1 MKAFKITLSTSKL
14 VARFDD
20 ELLNILLEDLRNF
33 KLKNQFI
40 SNNNKQAAAQQTRT
54 AA

>member
-1 MKAFKITLSTSKL
+1 MKAFKITPSTSKL

-33 KLKNQFI
+33 KLRHQFI
-40 SNNNKQAAAQQTRT
+40 NNKQVAAQQTRK

>member
-1 MKAFKITLSTSKL
+1 MKATKTNTTAISKL

-20 ELLNILLEDLRNF
+20 ELMEILLEDLRNF
-33 KLKNQFI
+33 RARNQFRK
-40 SNNNKQAAAQQTRT
+40 NNQQVAAQQTLK

>member
-1 MKAFKITLSTSKL
+1 MKAFKITPSTSKL

-33 KLKNQFI
+33 KLRHQFI
-40 SNNNKQAAAQQTRT
+40 NNNNKQVAAQQISK

>member
-1 MKAFKITLSTSKL
+1 MKAHKTNSAISEL

-33 KLKNQFI
+33 RERNQFVQ
-40 SNNNKQAAAQQTRT
+40 NNNKKVAAPQIRK

>member
-1 MKAFKITLSTSKL
+1 MKAYKITPSTSKL

-20 ELLNILLEDLRNF
+20 ELLNILLEDLRNL
-33 KLKNQFI
+33 KLRNQFI
-40 SNNNKQAAAQQTRT
+40 NKKQVVAQQISK

>member
-1 MKAFKITLSTSKL
+1 MKAFKITPSTSKL
-14 VARFDD
+14 VARFD

-33 KLKNQFI
+33 KLRHQFI
-40 SNNNKQAAAQQTRT
+40 NNNNKQVAAQQTRK